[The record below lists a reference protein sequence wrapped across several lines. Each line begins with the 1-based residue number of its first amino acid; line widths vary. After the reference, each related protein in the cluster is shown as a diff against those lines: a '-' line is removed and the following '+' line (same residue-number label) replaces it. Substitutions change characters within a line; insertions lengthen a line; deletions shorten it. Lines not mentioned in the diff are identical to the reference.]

1 MTGRLRIQRHKYA
14 TVFVDQYSRYS
25 YVYLQKTAS
34 AEETIK
40 AKIAFEMMSQQN
52 GVKIEAYHAD
62 NGIFAANEFVREC
75 YRNGQ
80 SLTFAAVGAHHTNGI
95 AERRIRSLQDLAR
108 AMMIHANKRWPKAV
122 NAHLWPYALRM
133 ANDALNEA
141 PSRHHQERL
150 TPTQLFTKTQVNVN
164 SKHWM
169 PFGCPVY
176 VLDNALQG
184 GSGIHHKWKER
195 ARVGIYIGRSPLHGR
210 NVANVLSRTTGLV
223 SPQFHVTFDPSF
235 HTVKQDDYDASWQI
249 KAGFVNQRGE
259 AIKPLS
265 LIHISEPTR
274 RS

>member
-1 MTGRLRIQRHKYA
+1 
-14 TVFVDQYSRYS
+14 
-25 YVYLQKTAS
+25 
-34 AEETIK
+34 
-40 AKIAFEMMSQQN
+40 
-52 GVKIEAYHAD
+52 
-62 NGIFAANEFVREC
+62 
-75 YRNGQ
+75 
-80 SLTFAAVGAHHTNGI
+80 
-95 AERRIRSLQDLAR
+95 
-108 AMMIHANKRWPKAV
+108 
-122 NAHLWPYALRM
+122 M

-259 AIKPLS
+259 AIKSTTKRAMADPEGARRRKKRKPQQESDGVEIDSRTNAGSQLQHADEISPNPNEREIPSPLNNKG
-265 LIHISEPTR
+265 HEF
-274 RS
+274 